1 MDEVELSGLPEV
13 EAGFLEPMLCEPVK
27 VVPEGDGWVFEV
39 KLDGYR
45 LLAVRPVGEGVTLLS
60 RNNNSLNRKFFYI
73 ADALGEFV
81 PEGTVLDGELVA
93 LDEKGR
99 SNFTLLQFFRKA
111 APSVRYCVF
120 DVVRLAGRDVSGLPL
135 TERKRL
141 VRELVEGKAGQ
152 VLVVEDV
159 DGAADPGGAAL
170 IARVREQ
177 GLEGV
182 IAKRKDSRYEI
193 GERTGAWVKHR
204 VNKGQEFVV
213 GGYVPGGHGFGALL
227 VGYYRGEGLIFV
239 NRLQAGFTPE
249 LRDAVFPLIE
259 GTEVGECPFVNLPQ
273 NVKSRWG
280 GEGLNAEKMKECV
293 WVRPERVVQVEFLE
307 WSGEAS
313 LRHAKFVGVR
323 EDKEARSVVRE
334 V

>member
-1 MDEVELSGLPEV
+1 MRDELEGMPETV
-13 EAGFLEPMLCEPVK
+13 AGFLEPMLCEPVK
-27 VVPEGDGWVFEV
+27 AVPVGDGWVYET

-45 LLAVRPVGEGVTLLS
+45 LLAVRGVGEGVTLLT

-73 ADALGEFV
+73 AEALDGFI

-93 LDEKGR
+93 LDERGR
-99 SNFTLLQFFRKA
+99 PSFTLLQFFRKA
-111 APSVRYCVF
+111 APHVRYCVF

-135 TERKRL
+135 RERKQM
-141 VRELVEGKAGQ
+141 VRELVEGKAAT

-159 DGAADPGGAAL
+159 DGAEDVGAAKL
-170 IARVREQ
+170 LERVREQ
-177 GLEGV
+177 GLEGI
-182 IAKRKDSRYEI
+182 IAKRKDSRYEV

-227 VGYYRGEGLIFV
+227 VGYYRGEELIFV

-249 LRDAVFPLIE
+249 LRDQVFPLLV
-259 GTEVGECPFVNLPQ
+259 GTEVRECPFANLPQ
-273 NVKSRWG
+273 TVKSRWG

-307 WSGEAS
+307 WSGQAS

-323 EDKEARSVVRE
+323 EDKNARAVVRE
-334 V
+334 G

>member
-1 MDEVELSGLPEV
+1 MDKLELDRLPEA
-13 EAGFLEPMLCEPVK
+13 EAGFFEPMLCEPVK
-27 VVPEGDGWVFEV
+27 QLPEGDDWLFEV

-45 LLAVRPVGEGVTLLS
+45 LLAVRPAGEGVTLLT

-73 ADALGEFV
+73 ADALAEFV

-93 LDEKGR
+93 LDERGR
-99 SNFTLLQFFRKA
+99 PSFTLLQFFRKA

-120 DVVRLAGRDVSGLPL
+120 DVVRLRGRDVSGLPL
-135 TERKRL
+135 TERKALLRDL
-141 VRELVEGKAGQ
+141 AQDKAAQ
-152 VLVVEDV
+152 VPVVEFV
-159 DGAADPGGAAL
+159 DGSAEEML
-170 IARVREQ
+170 RRVREQ

-182 IAKRKDSRYEI
+182 IAKRKNSRYEI

-213 GGYVPGGHGFGALL
+213 GGYVPGGHGFSALL
-227 VGYYRGEGLIFV
+227 VGYYRGDDLIFV

-249 LRDAVFPLIE
+249 LREQVFPLIE
-259 GTEVGECPFVNLPQ
+259 GTEVPECPFVNLPQ

-280 GEGLNAEKMKECV
+280 GEGLNAEKMKECR

-313 LRHAKFVGVR
+313 LRHAKFVGIR
-323 EDKEARSVVRE
+323 EDKPPRSVVRE
-334 V
+334 G